1 MPQKLPSHSFK
12 WFYEKSQFNEGFIK
26 SYNDNSNDPMLLFYR
41 LKILTIKWYTQNIFF
56 QS

>member
-12 WFYEKSQFNEGFIK
+12 WFYEKPQFNEDFIK